1 VDFISNNTKK
11 VQDEVTELGWPTLPF
26 LQSKAI
32 RWAAVQARGVAL
44 GDDFHRLALRGFL
57 VLSILFSPVGL
68 VSAQPTEAPAA
79 PGSVFELNGA
89 GLQQAFAA
97 GMNLYKGGNNL
108 EAASVFARVVDSADP
123 ADALVQ
129 EASYLLG
136 VALFNMDLHQ
146 SALVRFEPIIE
157 ASTGHPKY
165 RQLLPYLL
173 KIARSASAEPN
184 VLEKIAQYDP
194 STYPPDFADELHF
207 LVGRYHFSQD
217 SLDEALKRFGQVS
230 GKNGDL
236 SVRARYL
243 EGVIHVAQSG
253 LDTDPATA
261 DPARLATAAKNFKDI
276 LRVQRDGKGTGVV
289 NKVAAMA
296 NLALGRLF
304 FSTRQYGVAVRYYD
318 LIDDKNPDWLQAIF
332 EVSWVY
338 FQLRQYPRALGNLHT
353 LTSPFFTDQYFPES
367 RVLQSLILFYN
378 CRYEDALAVVKEFV
392 QDYYP
397 LLKELGAQ
405 LNQFPDPNAFYLW
418 LARLSQES
426 ESKFSERF
434 KRIFNAALADRKLRR
449 KFAFITVLN
458 KELAAIKNLAVDSP
472 SKKVFLTSL
481 KGELLSYRTLV
492 VGEAGSLAQ
501 ARLTRVLKELKQH
514 LAGALKIKG
523 ETLKAQR
530 NALSS
535 DVRREQAAAAA
546 ATFELV
552 VDDEHVEWPFNGEY
566 WKDEL
571 GSYIYDISSK
581 CKTAPK

>member
-1 VDFISNNTKK
+1 MADA
-11 VQDEVTELGWPTLPF
+11 
-26 LQSKAI
+26 LQRFAF
-32 RWAAVQARGVAL
+32 RALHGV
-44 GDDFHRLALRGFL
+44 L
-57 VLSILFSPVGL
+57 VLAFCSGIA
-68 VSAQPTEAPAA
+68 SAQEGDAPVA
-79 PGSVFELNGA
+79 PVSVHALHGA
-89 GLQQAFAA
+89 GLQASFASA
-97 GMNLYKGGNNL
+97 RQDYSSENFLK
-108 EAASVFARVVDSADP
+108 AASAFTQIVDNADP

-129 EASYLLG
+129 ESNYLLG
-136 VALFNMDLHQ
+136 VALYELGLHQ
-146 SALVRFEPIIE
+146 SALARFEPIID
-157 ASTGHPKY
+157 AATAHPKY

-184 VLEKIAQYDP
+184 VLEKIAAYDP
-194 STYPPDFADELHF
+194 SIYPPDFADELHF

-217 SLDEALKRFGQVS
+217 SLDEALARFAKVGRS
-230 GKNGDL
+230 DAGL
-236 SVRARYL
+236 SVSARYL

-253 LDTDPATA
+253 LDVDPTTA
-261 DPARLATAAKNFKDI
+261 DPSRLMQAAKNFKDI
-276 LRVQRDGKGTGVV
+276 LRIKRDGPSSKVV
-289 NKVAAMA
+289 DKVAAMSH
-296 NLALGRLF
+296 LALGRLF

-318 LIDDKNPDWLQAIF
+318 LIRDEDPDWLQAIF

-353 LTSPFFTDQYFPES
+353 LTSPFFADQYFPES

-378 CRYEDALAVVKEFV
+378 CRYAETLEVVKEFV

-397 LLKELGAQ
+397 LLKELRGQ

-418 LARLSQES
+418 LARLSRET

-458 KELAAIKNLAVDSP
+458 KEIKVVEALESENP
-472 SKKVFLTSL
+472 SKTVFLTGL
-481 KGELLSYRTLV
+481 KGELKSYRSLV

-501 ARLTRVLKELKQH
+501 TRLVRVLKELKQH

-546 ATFELV
+546 ATFEIV
-552 VDDEHVEWPFNGEY
+552 VDEEHIEWPFIGEY

-571 GSYIYDISSK
+571 GSYIYDVSSK
-581 CKTAPK
+581 CKTE

>member
-1 VDFISNNTKK
+1 M
-11 VQDEVTELGWPTLPF
+11 
-26 LQSKAI
+26 
-32 RWAAVQARGVAL
+32 

-57 VLSILFSPVGL
+57 VFSILLSPVGL
-68 VSAQPTEAPAA
+68 VSAQPTEAPVA
-79 PGSVFELNGA
+79 PASPFELNGA
-89 GLQQAFAA
+89 ALQQAFTSAMSQYQA
-97 GMNLYKGGNNL
+97 KSYL
-108 EAASVFARVVDSADP
+108 EAASVFARIVDSADST
-123 ADALVQ
+123 DALVQ
-129 EASYLLG
+129 ESNYLLG
-136 VALFNMDLHQ
+136 VSLFELGLHQ

-157 ASTGHPKY
+157 ASTAHPKY

-217 SLDEALKRFGQVS
+217 SLDEALRRFGRVS
-230 GKNGDL
+230 RKNVDL
-236 SVRARYL
+236 HVGARYL

-253 LDTDPATA
+253 LDADPATA
-261 DPARLATAAKNFKDI
+261 DADRLKAAAKSFKDI
-276 LRVQRDGKGTGVV
+276 LRTQRDGKSSDTVD
-289 NKVAAMA
+289 KVAAMA

-367 RVLQSLILFYN
+367 RVLQALILFYN
-378 CRYEDALAVVKEFV
+378 CRYDDALGVVKEFV

-397 LLKELGAQ
+397 LLKELRAQ

-418 LARLSQES
+418 LARLSRAS
-426 ESKFSERF
+426 DSKFSERF

-458 KELAAIKNLAVDSP
+458 KELSSIKALESEASN
-472 SKKVFLTSL
+472 KKVFLASL
-481 KGELLSYRTLV
+481 KGELMSYRSLV

-552 VDDEHVEWPFNGEY
+552 VDEEHVEWPFKGEY

-571 GSYIYDISSK
+571 GSYIYDITSK
-581 CKTAPK
+581 CQKASN

>member
-1 VDFISNNTKK
+1 M
-11 VQDEVTELGWPTLPF
+11 
-26 LQSKAI
+26 
-32 RWAAVQARGVAL
+32 
-44 GDDFHRLALRGFL
+44 HRLALRGFL
-57 VLSILFSPVGL
+57 VLLLLLTPVSSAL
-68 VSAQPTEAPAA
+68 AQPTGAPVAPESPYDLGGAA
-79 PGSVFELNGA
+79 
-89 GLQQAFAA
+89 LQQAFSA
-97 GMNLYKGGNNL
+97 GMSQYQAKNYV
-108 EAASVFARVVDSADP
+108 EAASLFARIVDSADP
-123 ADALVQ
+123 SDALVQ
-129 EASYLLG
+129 ESNYLLG
-136 VALFNMDLHQ
+136 VALFNLKLHQ

-157 ASTGHPKY
+157 ASTAHPKY

-217 SLDEALKRFGQVS
+217 GLDEALQRFAQVS
-230 GKNGDL
+230 KKKPELD
-236 SVRARYL
+236 VRARYL

-253 LDTDPATA
+253 LDADPATA
-261 DPARLATAAKNFKDI
+261 DAERLKAAAKSFKDI
-276 LRVQRDGKGTGVV
+276 LRAQRDGAQSETVD
-289 NKVAAMA
+289 KVAAMA

-318 LIDDKNPDWLQAIF
+318 LIDDQNPDWLQAIF

-353 LTSPFFTDQYFPES
+353 LTSPYFTDQYFPES

-378 CRYEDALAVVKEFV
+378 CRYDEALSVVKEFV

-397 LLKELGAQ
+397 LLKELRAQ
-405 LNQFPDPNAFYLW
+405 LNQYPDPNAFYLW
-418 LARLSQES
+418 LARLSRAS
-426 ESKFSERF
+426 DSTFSERF

-458 KELAAIKNLAVDSP
+458 QELKVISELEEQAPN
-472 SKKVFLTSL
+472 KKVFLTSL
-481 KGELLSYRTLV
+481 KGDLTSYRSLV

-552 VDDEHVEWPFNGEY
+552 VDEEHVEWPFIGEY

-571 GSYIYDISSK
+571 GSYIYDITSK
-581 CKTAPK
+581 CQKAPK